1 VRFDYSLALQA
12 YCFLSFQ
19 GNEMSIETTT
29 RLRDEEVIK
38 SFPCH
43 EGAGLPGYFIDFLG
57 VKTRTAYISEL
68 PKEGGRVEGYPIPA
82 SFHATAIE
90 WAGVLRAVLEAD
102 KEIVAVELGAG
113 WAPWLMTVARAA
125 ALRGIDSVRLI
136 GVEGCEAHCAYMTTH
151 FSDNGI
157 DPKDH
162 TLLHGVVG
170 TKDGVAEF
178 PHVAD
183 PSAGYGA
190 QAIFEDDHEA
200 KVAMSHRTARLVRRL
215 ARRMFKA
222 MKAGVRSVR
231 DGTFVRHP
239 GHQGLN
245 GAGNQTARKL
255 KCYSIATL
263 IRPFRKVDL
272 IHVDIQGDEFHVISS
287 AQEILKEKVKRL
299 VIGTHSRMIEQQ
311 LLDLLI
317 RPDWELESEEACIF
331 KQFWGRNL
339 LVRDGCQ
346 VWRNR
351 AFDPVERG

>member
-1 VRFDYSLALQA
+1 
-12 YCFLSFQ
+12 
-19 GNEMSIETTT
+19 MSTETTT
-29 RLRDEEVIK
+29 HLSDEEAIK
-38 SFPCH
+38 SFPCYQ
-43 EGAGLPGYFIDFLG
+43 GAGVPGYFVDFLG

-113 WAPWLMTVARAA
+113 WAPWLVTVARAA
-125 ALRGIDSVRLI
+125 VIRGIDSVRLI
-136 GVEGCEAHCAYMTTH
+136 GVEGCEAHCAYMATH
-151 FSDNGI
+151 FSDNGL

-162 TLLHGVVG
+162 VLLYGVVG

-178 PHVAD
+178 PAD

-190 QAIFEDDHEA
+190 QAIFENDQET

-215 ARRMFKA
+215 AGRIFKA
-222 MKAGVRSVR
+222 MKAGARSVR
-231 DGTFVRHP
+231 HGAFVP
-239 GHQGLN
+239 NPADKGLN
-245 GAGNQTARKL
+245 GADNPPANTRL
-255 KCYSIATL
+255 KCYSISTL
-263 IRPFRKVDL
+263 IRPFTKVDL
-272 IHVDIQGDEFHVISS
+272 IHVDIQGDEFRVISS

-311 LLDLLI
+311 LLNLLT

-331 KQFWGRNL
+331 KPFWGINL

-351 AFDPVERG
+351 AFDDGECGQVGGSPSLDS